1 MGSEKVTGYNG
12 LQHLIGDP
20 EVVSVERALVE
31 MRSGR
36 PVVMSSDREAVL
48 AIAAET
54 IDDKALMA
62 LKAAAAGEAR
72 LILAPPRLRLL
83 GYDSAEPAFIPLG
96 SKPAAAIHDIVS
108 HTTARLN
115 GVAPAGAGVIDKAA
129 LELTRLAYLLPA
141 AITLPLAETSA
152 PQLSGLV
159 NVTPEA
165 IRRYRREVVNMPSIV
180 ARAPVPLEDVG
191 ESEFVVFRGGEGM
204 RDQVAVL
211 IGKPDPSEPVYMRMH
226 SACLTGDLFASLKC
240 DCGDQL
246 RGTVKRMAELGGG
259 VLLYLD
265 QEGRGN
271 GIANKIRAYRLQH
284 AGYNTFDADEI
295 LGFDLDQRRFD
306 FAAAMMTQLGYNRVR
321 LLTNN
326 PAKVLSLK
334 EAGLDVV
341 STHRVGARSTLH
353 NVGYL
358 AAKRDLAGHMIE
370 KELKY

>member
-1 MGSEKVTGYNG
+1 MAENG
-12 LQHLIGDP
+12 LTHLMGDP
-20 EVVSVERALVE
+20 EAVSVERAVAE

-36 PVVMSSDREAVL
+36 PVVIGEGDAAVL
-48 AIAAET
+48 AVAAES
-54 IDDKALMA
+54 IEDQALAA
-62 LKAAAAGEAR
+62 LKAAAASEGR
-72 LILAPPRLRLL
+72 LVLSPPRLRLL
-83 GYDSAEPAFIPLG
+83 GYDHAEPGIVPLG
-96 SKPAAAIHDIVS
+96 EKGAGAIHEMVS
-108 HTTARLN
+108 HIGARLN
-115 GVAPAGAGVIDKAA
+115 GAAPRRADALDEAA
-129 LELTRLAYLLPA
+129 LDLVRLAFLLPA
-141 AITLPLAETSA
+141 AITLPLDPRAQPKLA
-152 PQLSGLV
+152 GLAAV
-159 NVTPEA
+159 EAQA
-165 IRRYRREVVNMPSIV
+165 IRAYRETAVTSPRIV
-180 ARAPVPLEDVG
+180 ARAPVPLEDVA

-204 RDQVAVL
+204 RDQVAVI
-211 IGKPDPSEPVYMRMH
+211 IGRPNPAEPVYIRMH

-306 FAAAMMTQLGYNRVR
+306 FAAAMMTQLGFSRVR

-326 PAKVLSLK
+326 PAKVMALK
-334 EAGLDVV
+334 EAGLEVV
-341 STHRVGARSTLH
+341 SIHRVGARPTSH
-353 NVGYL
+353 NAGYL

-370 KELKY
+370 QDLNH

>member
-1 MGSEKVTGYNG
+1 MGSEKTMPDNG
-12 LQHLIGDP
+12 LTHLFGDP
-20 EVVSVERALVE
+20 DAVMVERAIAE
-31 MRSGR
+31 IRAGR
-36 PVVMSSDREAVL
+36 PVVISDDRG
-48 AIAAET
+48 AILVSAAET
-54 IDDKALMA
+54 VDDKTLSA
-62 LKAAAAGEAR
+62 LKGAAGGEAR
-72 LILAPPRLRLL
+72 LVLSPPRLRLL
-83 GYDSAEPAFIPLG
+83 GYDKPEAGVLPLG
-96 SKPAAAIHDIVS
+96 EKPAAAIHEIVS
-108 HTTARLN
+108 HAGARLN
-115 GVAPAGAGVIDKAA
+115 GVAPRGADPLDKTA
-129 LELTRLAYLLPA
+129 LDLVRLSFLLPA
-141 AITLPLAETSA
+141 AITLTLADPASLTALASV
-152 PQLSGLV
+152 SV
-159 NVTPEA
+159 DA
-165 IRRYRREVVNMPSIV
+165 IRNYRQNVMTTPRIV
-180 ARAPVPLEDVG
+180 ARAPVPLEDVN

-204 RDQVAVL
+204 RDQVAV
-211 IGKPDPSEPVYMRMH
+211 IVGNPDPAEPVYLRMH

-246 RGTVKRMAELGGG
+246 RGTVKRMVELGGG

-284 AGYNTFDADEI
+284 NGYNTFDADEI

-306 FAAAMMTQLGYNRVR
+306 FAAAMVRQLGYSRVR

-326 PAKVLSLK
+326 PAKLLSLK

-370 KELKY
+370 KDLKI

>member
-1 MGSEKVTGYNG
+1 MDGNG
-12 LQHLIGDP
+12 LKYLIGDP
-20 EVVSVERALVE
+20 DAVLVERGVAE
-31 MRSGR
+31 IRSGR
-36 PVVMSSDREAVL
+36 PVVIGNGGEAVL
-48 AIAAET
+48 AAAAEA
-54 IDDKALMA
+54 IDDRLLAA
-62 LKAAAAGEAR
+62 LKSASGGGAS
-72 LILAPPRLRLL
+72 LVLSPPRLRLL
-83 GYDSAEPAFIPLG
+83 GYDNAEAAILPLG
-96 SKPAAAIHDIVS
+96 EKSASAIHEIVS
-108 HTTARLN
+108 QAGMRLN
-115 GVAPAGAGVIDKAA
+115 GAAPSRASELDKAA
-129 LELTRLAYLLPA
+129 LDLVRLSYLLPA
-141 AITLPLAETSA
+141 AITLALETPASPGLASLVSLTS
-152 PQLSGLV
+152 
-159 NVTPEA
+159 EA
-165 IRRYRREVVNMPSIV
+165 IRDYRKNAVSAPTIV
-180 ARAPVPLEDVG
+180 ARAPVPLEDVAD
-191 ESEFVVFRGGEGM
+191 SEFVVFRGGEGM
-204 RDQVAVL
+204 RDQVAVI
-211 IGKPDPSEPVYMRMH
+211 IGNPDPSEAVYLRMH

-306 FAAAMMTQLGYNRVR
+306 FAAAMVRQLGYSRVR

-326 PAKVLSLK
+326 PAKVLSLQ
-334 EAGLDVV
+334 EAGLDVT

-370 KELKY
+370 KDLKI